1 MSKSKS
7 QPKLSPENYIRT
19 RARALPLAEC
29 YINELWNDC
38 GMASIIVTRKHIT
51 GNLTFAMF
59 QVDMYCLGVKDALWQ
74 FNEPPSAISDIID
87 RHTEFSGS
95 KDPYVQID
103 YTSVHNIIYG
113 AVSYAE
119 DLGFRPHK
127 DFTLAQY
134 VLEEDDERIE
144 LMDIEFGLDG
154 QPAIFIGHEEHPSRI
169 FQILDKSVGK
179 GNYTII
185 SEDED
190 YEDEYEDED
199 DDEDDDENDFD
210 DDDFDEPEAFDE
222 EALPAVRPMTPD
234 MVQFANEK
242 LMKYIEEQNFSSI
255 EDLNDFIAKNV
266 MGKPIDEIVP
276 KKKGRKSTKDK
287 SGDLMSQAYDSDP
300 EEGIRLAQQALQLD
314 PENVRAYNYLAQ
326 NESNPEKSFILLKRA
341 VELGE
346 KQLGDQFF
354 KVNKGHFWGLIETRP
369 YMTAKFGMAQYLEAI
384 GREKEAIK
392 IYQEM
397 LKLNPNDN
405 QGVRYELAR
414 LLLINYRYDLFYKLH
429 KKYKGEESAFWLYN
443 YAYFVFK
450 THGTGKTSDEALNK
464 AYMANKHVIGII
476 IGKEK
481 MPDDLKEYYSPGQT
495 DEAAFYLMDNIEMW
509 MKDKETVR
517 WVVNFRRKMD

>member
-1 MSKSKS
+1 MSKNKS

-19 RARALPLAEC
+19 RARALPLGEC
-29 YINELWNDC
+29 YINELWNDS

-59 QVDMYCLGVKDALWQ
+59 QVDMYCLGIKNVSWF
-74 FNEPPSAISDIID
+74 FNESPELITEMMDKQSELSDGGDKII
-87 RHTEFSGS
+87 
-95 KDPYVQID
+95 PVD
-103 YTSVHNIIYG
+103 YPLAHNIIYG
-113 AVSYAE
+113 AVDFAE
-119 DLGFRPHK
+119 ELGFRPHK
-127 DFTLAQY
+127 DFVLAQY
-134 VLEEDDERIE
+134 ILEEDDDSVEFI
-144 LMDIEFGLDG
+144 DIEFGLNG
-154 QPAIFIGHEEHPSRI
+154 QPAVLIGKEKHPARI
-169 FQILDKSVGK
+169 IEILDKNVGK
-179 GNYTII
+179 GNYTVI
-185 SEDED
+185 SEDGDFVNEPD
-190 YEDEYEDED
+190 Y
-199 DDEDDDENDFD
+199 
-210 DDDFDEPEAFDE
+210 PEKKV
-222 EALPAVRPMTPD
+222 PPPVKPMTPD
-234 MVQFANEK
+234 MVQFANER

-255 EDLNDFIAKNV
+255 EEMNDFVAKNV
-266 MGKPIDEIVP
+266 NGKRIDEIVP

-287 SGDLMSQAYDSDP
+287 SGDLMYQAYDNDP

-354 KVNKGHFWGLIETRP
+354 KENKGHFWGLIETRP
-369 YMTAKFGMAQYLEAI
+369 YMTARLELAQCLEAM
-384 GREKEAIK
+384 GKWKEAVK

-405 QGVRYELAR
+405 QGIRYMLAR
-414 LLLINYRYDLFYKLH
+414 LFLLLYKYDLFYKLH

-450 THGTGKTSDEALNK
+450 THGTGKTSNEALNK
-464 AYMANKHVIGII
+464 AYMANKHVIGIM

-495 DEAAFYLMDNIEMW
+495 DEAAFYLMDNVEMW

-517 WVVNFRRKMD
+517 WVVNFRRRMNS